1 MPVMTETRC
10 RVGSV
15 QARLSIQ
22 GVKGSLIHTPFF
34 SAQGCNHRVYPEG
47 CHARK
52 NKNRRG
58 LLLWFRRSVVPK
70 SGFQCYLSL
79 EYTSGYSLVNDLQT
93 ESNANKL

>member
-34 SAQGCNHRVYPEG
+34 SAHGCNHRVYPEG

-52 NKNRRG
+52 NKNVEGGYFCG
-58 LLLWFRRSVVPK
+58 LEDLLCQSQVFNVISAWNTPVGIV
-70 SGFQCYLSL
+70 L
-79 EYTSGYSLVNDLQT
+79 
-93 ESNANKL
+93 